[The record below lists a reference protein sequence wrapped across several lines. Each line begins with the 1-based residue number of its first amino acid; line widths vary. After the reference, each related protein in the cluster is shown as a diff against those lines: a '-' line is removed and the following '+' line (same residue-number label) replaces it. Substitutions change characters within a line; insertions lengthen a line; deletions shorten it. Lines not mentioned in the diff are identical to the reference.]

1 MLGTIIQYI
10 PSKILCETIKTQN
23 MLPLKEA
30 IAEKHSLAEKMTFN
44 QRMFNGELSKEE
56 YILYLCQ
63 QLAIFDAIEIH
74 ELPHPSLDRAG
85 KVFED
90 IKELMGEGQIQIT
103 PLGSTNEYRKYLN
116 KLTKEEQ
123 LPHVYLNYLAIMFG
137 GQMMKS
143 KIPGSGKMYE
153 FDGDV
158 REIAGSIRTI
168 QKDEWADEANKAL
181 DYNINI
187 LDELQRLS
195 ESTSGETAVDGGE
208 IA

>member
-1 MLGTIIQYI
+1 
-10 PSKILCETIKTQN
+10 

-44 QRMFNGELSKEE
+44 QRMFRGELSKEE

-63 QLAIFDAIEIH
+63 QLAIFQAIERFP
-74 ELPHPSLDRAG
+74 LPHTKLVRCP

-90 IKELMGEGQIQIT
+90 IKELMELKDEQGVEIK
-103 PLGSTNEYRKYLN
+103 PLDSTKEYQKYLHS
-116 KLTKEEQ
+116 LTQEEL
-123 LPHVYLNYLAIMFG
+123 LPHVYLNYMAIMFG
-137 GQMMKS
+137 GQMMK
-143 KIPGSGKMYE
+143 KNVPGSGKMYE

-158 REIAGSIRTI
+158 REIAGTIRAV

-187 LDELQRLS
+187 LDELQRVS
-195 ESTSGETAVDGGE
+195 ESASNEVEVDGGE
-208 IA
+208 GA

>member
-1 MLGTIIQYI
+1 
-10 PSKILCETIKTQN
+10 

-44 QRMFNGELSKEE
+44 QRMFNGEISKEE

-74 ELPHPSLDRAG
+74 ELPHPALDRAG

-116 KLTKEEQ
+116 TLTKEEQ

-137 GQMMKS
+137 GQMMK
-143 KIPGSGKMYE
+143 KNVPGSGKMYE

-158 REIAGSIRTI
+158 REIVGSIRAI

-195 ESTSGETAVDGGE
+195 ESTSSETAVDSGE